1 MARWPPPGAEL
12 QHAALWVLA
21 CCVCAAAA
29 SAPVAPMRDV
39 LEVPAGAAAARRRA
53 RAGAGAAGASGAAGA
68 AVPRATTNSTMR
80 NRAAARRT
88 PAGSRPR
95 QAPSQRCQFRG
106 AEPGHLHGNATGPAD
121 CAAGGGTA
129 LDGDREGPRCGRW
142 PSYGDPAEGRA
153 RFCRAHA
160 APEHVNLKSRRC
172 QAAGCTRQASFGA
185 PGTRAALTCAQHKLS
200 SHIDVRSRRC
210 REPGCARQPSFY
222 NSSQPSVLLC
232 SHHARAR
239 EEREERG
246 AGEAGAESGGGNV
259 RGDRAEV
266 AEPAV
271 LPHCLSPV
279 RRGKGLVLSLVR
291 ARVHAE

>member
-1 MARWPPPGAEL
+1 MKVQGYREAAAEYKLPPPGTCP
-12 QHAALWVLA
+12 HG
-21 CCVCAAAA
+21 
-29 SAPVAPMRDV
+29 VAKLPLD
-39 LEVPAGAAAARRRA
+39 LG
-53 RAGAGAAGASGAAGA
+53 GAG
-68 AVPRATTNSTMR
+68 ML
-80 NRAAARRT
+80 
-88 PAGSRPR
+88 
-95 QAPSQRCQFRG
+95 F
-106 AEPGHLHGNATGPAD
+106 
-121 CAAGGGTA
+121 
-129 LDGDREGPRCGRW
+129 
-142 PSYGDPAEGRA
+142 
-153 RFCRAHA
+153 
-160 APEHVNLKSRRC
+160 
-172 QAAGCTRQASFGA
+172 QASFGA

-200 SHIDVRSRRC
+200 SYIDVRSRRC